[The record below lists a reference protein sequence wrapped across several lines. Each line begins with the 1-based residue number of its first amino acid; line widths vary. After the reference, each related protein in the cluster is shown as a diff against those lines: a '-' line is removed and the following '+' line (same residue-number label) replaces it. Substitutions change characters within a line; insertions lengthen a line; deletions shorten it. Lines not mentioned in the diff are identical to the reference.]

1 MTGSARS
8 INENIAYS
16 CERIRQSVRSD
27 SSDDELWSL
36 LREISREN
44 KWLVEYYSD
53 ELIRHL
59 AESRFAE
66 DAAYRADIL
75 DRLREDIRASREQGK
90 LSMLY
95 ELVIQHSSA
104 EQVAVTL
111 FAGLERELLDLYR
124 DDLLNKVISDNEKM
138 LLEEVR
144 EILLNDGSDSIIR
157 QTFIERH
164 QATLLNDLR
173 NKHKAQVIQ
182 CLKEELIRGLI
193 DDPQFV
199 KEVEERA
206 RREIIQR
213 LFR

>member
-144 EILLNDGSDSIIR
+144 ELLLNDGSDSIIR